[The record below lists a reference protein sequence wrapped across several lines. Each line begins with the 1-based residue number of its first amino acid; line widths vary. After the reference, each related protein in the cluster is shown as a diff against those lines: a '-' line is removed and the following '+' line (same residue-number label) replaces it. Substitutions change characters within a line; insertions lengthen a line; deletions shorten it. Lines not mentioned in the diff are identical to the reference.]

1 MSKKFF
7 YLMGLFLFL
16 LCIPLITKD
25 PYHLH
30 ILITTMFHIILA
42 LGLNFVM
49 NTAQIPLC
57 QAAFMGI
64 GAYAS
69 TLLVMRLHFS
79 FWLSLP
85 MAGILATLLGVI
97 VGLPTLR
104 IKGIYFAM
112 ATFAFGEIIR
122 LLFVGWTGLFGGAN
136 GITAIPPPNPIPLP
150 FLGQIEF
157 ENKVSYYYF
166 TLVVLTLCLI
176 VIYRITHSRVGR
188 ACTAIREADLLAQCT
203 GIDIMGFKVFAFA
216 LNSFFAG
223 IVGAMYAHYFHF
235 IGPQDFTFWQSVE
248 YLVFIVMGGSGTLG
262 GPIIGSIFLT
272 FLPEFLRMAVEF
284 QVVLYGLALILV
296 LLFMPQGIM
305 GLIVKV
311 GNHFSKPGWE
321 KTNATPGS

>member
-1 MSKKFF
+1 MSKKNL
-7 YLMGLFLFL
+7 YLTGLFLFL
-16 LCIPLITKD
+16 LCMPFITKD
-25 PYHLH
+25 PYHYH

-49 NTAQIPLC
+49 NTAQVPLC

-64 GAYAS
+64 GAYTS

-85 MAGILATLLGVI
+85 IAGIIAGTLGII

-122 LLFVGWTGLFGGAN
+122 LLFVGWTSLFGGAN
-136 GITAIPPPNPIPLP
+136 GISAIPSPNPISLP
-150 FLGQIEF
+150 FLGQIVF
-157 ENKVSYYYF
+157 ETKVPYYYF
-166 TLVVLTLCLI
+166 TLGVLALFLV
-176 VIYRITHSRVGR
+176 VIYRMTHSRIGR
-188 ACTAIREADLLAQCT
+188 ACTAIRESDLLAQCT
-203 GIDIMGFKVFAFA
+203 GIDIMGYKVFAFA
-216 LNSFFAG
+216 VNSFFAG

-248 YLVFIVMGGSGTLG
+248 YLVFIVLGGSGTFG

-305 GLIVKV
+305 GLIIKL
-311 GNHFSKPGWE
+311 GNRFAKAG
-321 KTNATPGS
+321 

>member
-1 MSKKFF
+1 M
-7 YLMGLFLFL
+7 
-16 LCIPLITKD
+16 LCIPLISKD

-30 ILITTMFHIILA
+30 ILIITMFNIILA

-64 GAYAS
+64 GAYTS
-69 TLLVMRLHFS
+69 TLLVMRLHVS
-79 FWLSLP
+79 FWLALP
-85 MAGILATLLGVI
+85 VAGVLTGILGII
-97 VGLPTLR
+97 VGIPTLR

-122 LLFVGWTGLFGGAN
+122 LLFIGWTGLFGGAN
-136 GITAIPPPNPIPLP
+136 GISAIPSPNPIPIP
-150 FLGQIEF
+150 FGGSIEF
-157 ENKVSYYYF
+157 QTKTPYYYF
-166 TLVVLTLCLI
+166 TLVVLSLCLL
-176 VIYRITHSRVGR
+176 VIYRLTHSRIGR
-188 ACTAIREADLLAQCT
+188 ASTAIRESDLLAQST

-216 LNSFFAG
+216 VNSVFAG

-248 YLVFIVMGGSGTLG
+248 YLIFIVIGGSGTLG

-284 QVVLYGLALILV
+284 QVVIYGLALIVV

-305 GLIVKV
+305 GLVMKM
-311 GNHFSKPGWE
+311 GDRLAKS
-321 KTNATPGS
+321 A